1 MHKGLLVVFFIFT
14 SLTFAQVDEPI
25 LDSLSKSNPVFKQ
38 LKDSLVGVS
47 SELESSKDSITQELQ
62 KQAQKSKK
70 IKKPKKQKIIPYI
83 KPMEEVTVSDYK
95 ILYLDGTEK
104 SVDTSLSLNREY
116 TFNFLQTDYFE
127 YLPLPNMGEGF
138 NQLGYDFQDQP
149 MTPQMGASAK
159 HFGYFEKEDIP
170 YYNMPSAY
178 TELFFKTTFQQ
189 GQHLDATLAIN
200 TSPKFNVA
208 VSFRGFRSEGKYTS
222 SLSRAR
228 QFRMSTQY
236 ETYDQRYRMRLHQ
249 TTQSIENDFNGGL
262 TNNSVYFFE
271 NAPNYVVADESGQ
284 PILNENGEEE
294 FFFYDGFLDRSQLET
309 QTKGLHILEGK
320 GYFMD
325 HQYRLFPLVKDSTA
339 YKMSIG
345 YRAHYETK
353 NYQLNQR
360 RTDSYFYEAY
370 SNGAIADT
378 TLHTSLENT
387 LYAKLENSALGSLQL
402 NLHQQQWNYSFAP
415 DEYEKDTILPTQ
427 LKANQLAI
435 EAQWAKSL
443 FGLDARLA
451 AYNSLRND
459 YATRVVTA
467 EIERTLFKEYNL
479 KASYSQ
485 RSKPL
490 NFNFYLSQSD
500 YKEYNWYNP
509 DLKNQF
515 FDIKRVILSHPK
527 WGKLSTA
534 WTNISD
540 YAFFNNTTLLRNL
553 NKNFKLEV
561 VQIDKKIDYFK
572 ARFDQRL
579 DFKNFSWVNNIQ
591 YQEVIQEENPDELLS
606 GPLALNVPK
615 WLIRSTFMLTSSLF
629 NKALFFQSGAT
640 FVYFTDYY
648 ADQYNPLIA
657 EFITQNNTKIGNYP
671 RVDFFFNAK
680 IKTSRLFIK
689 LENVNAPIE
698 HLISPDTLY
707 DYYAAPFTP
716 YRDFSLR
723 VGLIWNFFE

>member
-62 KQAQKSKK
+62 TQAQKSKK
-70 IKKPKKQKIIPYI
+70 IKKPKKKKIIPYI

-294 FFFYDGFLDRSQLET
+294 FIFYDGFLDRSQLET

-360 RTDSYFYEAY
+360 MTDSYFYEAY